1 MMNNKFKKLYEVFE
15 QFLVEHNIE
24 KILESN
30 SSGSQ
35 LMMATNIL

>member
-24 KILESN
+24 K
-30 SSGSQ
+30 
-35 LMMATNIL
+35 NIRIKFFIPN